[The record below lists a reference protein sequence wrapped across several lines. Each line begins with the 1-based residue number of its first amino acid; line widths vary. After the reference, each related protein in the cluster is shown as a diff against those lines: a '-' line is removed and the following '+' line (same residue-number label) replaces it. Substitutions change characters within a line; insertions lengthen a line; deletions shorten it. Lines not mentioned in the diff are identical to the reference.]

1 MFVVFLFYFFNL
13 LFKKIINN
21 HQIAARTV
29 WSLNSKLYLQAEQ
42 GLIFYAKFS
51 SLSIPPLKT
60 APSPS
65 SMQGCCRSVYTIS
78 SSTAELL
85 EAGHCFLRYLTAS

>member
-60 APSPS
+60 ELLLPAACRDAAAQFTPSPAAQLS
-65 SMQGCCRSVYTIS
+65 CWKLDIVFSDT
-78 SSTAELL
+78 
-85 EAGHCFLRYLTAS
+85 

>member
-42 GLIFYAKFS
+42 GLFFYAKFS
-51 SLSIPPLKT
+51 WLSFPPLKT
-60 APSPS
+60 DVKYDSKVA
-65 SMQGCCRSVYTIS
+65 V
-78 SSTAELL
+78 
-85 EAGHCFLRYLTAS
+85 LRGGK